1 MRRLQ
6 ERMPSMSEAERGM
19 KRDLEAMEEKLEVY
33 KRSVKQV
40 WGRGELNTWK
50 DNMKSF
56 LIILDFKMF

>member
-1 MRRLQ
+1 MFRIEEVMRRLQ

-40 WGRGELNTWK
+40 WGRGGIKCMER
-50 DNMKSF
+50 
-56 LIILDFKMF
+56 

>member
-1 MRRLQ
+1 MFRIEEVMRRLQ

-40 WGRGELNTWK
+40 FGGELVHGEV
-50 DNMKSF
+50 
-56 LIILDFKMF
+56 I